1 VSFKKCYLLT
11 VTKASIALCPSPVI
25 INFFTCFY
33 DGVSPIW
40 QYSQALLCQSG
51 RHQPSDDF
59 ICFIAY
65 ICYLAQL
72 GSFLKHVNLLRK
84 EFEGGMFSANS

>member
-1 VSFKKCYLLT
+1 MFYL
-11 VTKASIALCPSPVI
+11 SQSEI
-25 INFFTCFY
+25 
-33 DGVSPIW
+33 IW
-40 QYSQALLCQSG
+40 QYSQAWLCQSG

-84 EFEGGMFSANS
+84 EFEGGMFSAKLIV